1 MQGTLDIAAIILH
14 EGIHA
19 EIYKYVD
26 ERKKGPDP
34 NDRPKLLSY
43 YFQYKAQNDNTLLT
57 SNAQHQHMADKYVKP
72 IAQSL
77 RQLDNNKYPLN
88 DYMGLAWDGLRRY
101 GWDGYFDNGNWV
113 TLDRSQYVG
122 NINKVLDNTEFNKNC
137 N

>member
-14 EGIHA
+14 ESIHT

-77 RQLDNNKYPLN
+77 R
-88 DYMGLAWDGLRRY
+88 
-101 GWDGYFDNGNWV
+101 
-113 TLDRSQYVG
+113 
-122 NINKVLDNTEFNKNC
+122 
-137 N
+137 

>member
-1 MQGTLDIAAIILH
+1 
-14 EGIHA
+14 
-19 EIYKYVD
+19 
-26 ERKKGPDP
+26 
-34 NDRPKLLSY
+34 
-43 YFQYKAQNDNTLLT
+43 
-57 SNAQHQHMADKYVKP
+57 MADKYVKS

-137 N
+137 NYV